1 MPQREKKLKN
11 EPKKNALIKQIQK
24 AVKGLCYT
32 SETDAPVEAFMGTT
46 AAAVT
51 QENLLGQ
58 IGKAS
63 DSPVEERNFDDF
75 FAPLIELQD
84 WFGDEEK
91 ATAAKFAGLRDLL
104 KNNLTDLNVFK
115 IGSIEL
121 DIYAVGLDA
130 HGNLTGI
137 KTKAVET

>member
-1 MPQREKKLKN
+1 MPYRKKKPKSELKKTELVEQIRE
-11 EPKKNALIKQIQK
+11 AS
-24 AVKGLCYT
+24 KGLYYT
-32 SETDAPVEAFMGTT
+32 SETDAPIEAFAGSK
-46 AAAVT
+46 ADAVT

-58 IGKAS
+58 IGKAP

-75 FAPLIELQD
+75 FAPLTELQD